1 MSASVGGPANTAT
14 AKNPL
19 SDSVPCTQAV
29 NDPDTLFGRPDAL
42 SAYAY
47 LPMNEVF
54 QNRRACGGEANTRI
68 FRRSRSP
75 FLSGAFA
82 SATKPGSAPPAAGR
96 RRLITRM
103 RGIRRGVTAGTTS

>member
-1 MSASVGGPANTAT
+1 MSAGVGGPANTAT

-42 SAYAY
+42 SACAY

-82 SATKPGSAPPAAGR
+82 SATKPGSAPPAGRR
-96 RRLITRM
+96 RRLITRT